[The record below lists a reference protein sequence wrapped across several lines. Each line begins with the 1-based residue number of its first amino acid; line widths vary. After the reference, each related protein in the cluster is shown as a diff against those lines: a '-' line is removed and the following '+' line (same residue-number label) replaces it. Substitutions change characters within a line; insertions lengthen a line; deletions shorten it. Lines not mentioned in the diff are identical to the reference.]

1 MKMRLFLT
9 CALVAAVA
17 AGLQTVDAQ
26 IKKGK
31 TRAATTKQL
40 MKGVVAANC
49 GALKKA
55 IEAESVD
62 WDEVALR
69 AAILNESGYG
79 LMDDG
84 RCPDGEWA
92 KGAKA
97 IQSATV
103 EVLAAAE
110 KKDVDAAKAAFA
122 RVTGEGCATCHKAH
136 KK

>member
-1 MKMRLFLT
+1 MKKRL
-9 CALVAAVA
+9 LVWAAVA
-17 AGLQTVDAQ
+17 AVVGIGLQTVDAQ

-40 MKGVVAANC
+40 MKGVVGVNC

-55 IEAESVD
+55 VEAETVD
-62 WDEVALR
+62 WEEVALR

-79 LMDDG
+79 MMDDG

-97 IQSATV
+97 MQAATA
-103 EVLAAAE
+103 EILAAAE
-110 KKDVDAAKAAFA
+110 KKDVAAAKAGFA
-122 RVTGEGCATCHKAH
+122 KVTGEGCKTCHTAH

>member
-1 MKMRLFLT
+1 MKKRL
-9 CALVAAVA
+9 LVWAAMA
-17 AGLQTVDAQ
+17 AMVGIGLQTVDAQ

-40 MKGVVAANC
+40 MKGVVAVNC

-62 WDEVALR
+62 WDDVALR
-69 AAILNESGYG
+69 AAVLNESGYG

-97 IQSATV
+97 VQSATA

-110 KKDVDAAKAAFA
+110 KKDAAAAKAAFA
-122 RVTGEGCATCHKAH
+122 KVTGEGCATCHKAH

>member
-1 MKMRLFLT
+1 MKKRLLVLA
-9 CALVAAVA
+9 ALATVIGL
-17 AGLQTVDAQ
+17 GLQSVDAQ

-31 TRAATTKQL
+31 TRPATTKQL
-40 MKGVVAANC
+40 MKGVVGVNC

-55 IEAESVD
+55 IDAETVD

-69 AAILNESGYG
+69 AAVLNESGYG

-97 IQSATV
+97 VQSATA

-110 KKDVDAAKAAFA
+110 AKDVAAAKAAFA
-122 RVTGEGCATCHKAH
+122 KVTGEGCATCHKAH

>member
-1 MKMRLFLT
+1 MKKRLL
-9 CALVAAVA
+9 LWAAVA
-17 AGLQTVDAQ
+17 AVVGIGLQTVDAQ

-40 MKGVVAANC
+40 MKGVVAVNC

-55 IEAESVD
+55 IEAEAVD
-62 WDEVALR
+62 WDDVALK

-92 KGAKA
+92 KGSKA
-97 IQSATV
+97 MQSATV

-122 RVTGEGCATCHKAH
+122 KLTGEGCKTCHTAH